1 MKTRNFIRR
10 TFIIISLLA
19 LFMTLMPVNIS
30 AAPFFFWNFAPV
42 ISQGTSIVLNTN
54 ENTPGSISLSATDR
68 NNDPLTWSIR
78 SAAQNGA
85 ASVVGNGN
93 NAVVTY
99 TPKAGYFGNDSFK
112 VRVSDG
118 RATDTITVNVKV
130 NSSSVNHAPVISVSS
145 ISLNTDQNKPVST
158 AISATDADNDVLT
171 WSVSSSPANGS
182 AVVNPPVTGTSVS
195 VTYTPA
201 VNFTGTDSFNVS
213 VSDGKGGTV
222 FVAVTVQVKEIVV
235 PSTLNYVALGDSI
248 ATGTIYSGKKITTY
262 VTYFHQYLKAE
273 NPGANVNLQNF
284 STDGDRTNELLS
296 KILNN
301 TSGIVDAIKSA
312 DVITISIGGN
322 NLMQAAKDSRA
333 LGGYNFNKINTE
345 VAQQGMIDFAGQFP
359 QIIDKIKEYNPSAKI
374 IVMSVFNPYN
384 ESDSALHNTVDS
396 FLFSSGAGIN
406 DIIYNYA
413 GAKYK
418 VADVFSAFD
427 SYAKTNNMKAVTYF
441 YASDFWG
448 KLTRNP
454 HPNAAGQN
462 ILTQLHQ
469 SAYELF

>member
-10 TFIIISLLA
+10 IFIIISLLA
-19 LFMTLMPVNIS
+19 LFMTLMPVNIF

-42 ISQGTSIVLNTN
+42 ISQGTSIDLNTN
-54 ENTPGSISLSATDR
+54 ENTPGDISLSATDR
-68 NNDPLTWSIR
+68 NNDPLTWSAS

-85 ASVVGNGN
+85 ASVAGSGN
-93 NAVVTY
+93 NAFVTY
-99 TPKAGYFGNDSFK
+99 TPEAGYFGSDSFK
-112 VRVSDG
+112 VKVSDG

-158 AISATDADNDVLT
+158 AVSATDADNDVLT
-171 WSVSSSPANGS
+171 WSISSSPINGS

-201 VNFTGTDSFNVS
+201 TNFIGTDSFNVG
-213 VSDGKGGTV
+213 VSDGKGETV
-222 FVAVTVQVKEIVV
+222 FVAVTVQVTAIAV

-248 ATGTIYSGKKITTY
+248 ATGTIYSGKTITTY
-262 VTYFHQYLKAE
+262 VTYFHQYLIAE
-273 NPGANVNLQNF
+273 NPGASVTLQNF

-296 KILNN
+296 KIINN

-322 NLMQAAKDSRA
+322 NLMQAAKDSTA
-333 LGGYNFNKINTE
+333 LGGYNFNKINTA

-359 QIIDKIKEYNPSAKI
+359 QIIDKIKEYNPSSKI
-374 IVMSVFNPYN
+374 IVMSVYNPYN

-396 FLFSSGAGIN
+396 FLFCSGAGIN

-413 GAKYK
+413 GAIYK
-418 VADVFSAFD
+418 VADAFSAFD
-427 SYAKTNNMKAVTYF
+427 AYAKANNMKAVTYF

-448 KLTRNP
+448 NLTRNP

-469 SAYELF
+469 SAYDLF